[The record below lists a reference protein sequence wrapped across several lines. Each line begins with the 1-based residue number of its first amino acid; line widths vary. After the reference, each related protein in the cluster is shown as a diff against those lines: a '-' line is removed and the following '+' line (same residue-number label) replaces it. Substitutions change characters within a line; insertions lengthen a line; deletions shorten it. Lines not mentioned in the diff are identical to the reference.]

1 MITIFISSAKS
12 TTRSISSSTIIYSK
26 FSTYETST
34 MTLSTT
40 IVSSTYMPSTKPPYE
55 TTQLS
60 TVSTLTSLVTS
71 TIKPSTTAETSSTK
85 VSTLIG
91 HSTTGL
97 PIRPSTSK
105 ESRLTKVSSP
115 TSPSS
120 TMVST
125 YMTSLLTVIE
135 TIDNSLIFSS
145 ATSPSFSETYF
156 TEGDFFKWL
165 FNQFCI

>member
-1 MITIFISSAKS
+1 
-12 TTRSISSSTIIYSK
+12 
-26 FSTYETST
+26 

-71 TIKPSTTAETSSTK
+71 TIKPSTSTK

-105 ESRLTKVSSP
+105 ESRVTKVSSP

-120 TMVST
+120 TIVST
-125 YMTSLLTVIE
+125 YMTSLPTVIE

-156 TEGDFFKWL
+156 TEGDFLNGYLISFVSKFVPL
-165 FNQFCI
+165 KTL

>member
-1 MITIFISSAKS
+1 
-12 TTRSISSSTIIYSK
+12 
-26 FSTYETST
+26 

-71 TIKPSTTAETSSTK
+71 TIKPSTSTK

-105 ESRLTKVSSP
+105 ESRVTKVSSP

-125 YMTSLLTVIE
+125 YMTSLPTVIE

-156 TEGDFFKWL
+156 TEGDFIKWL

>member
-1 MITIFISSAKS
+1 
-12 TTRSISSSTIIYSK
+12 
-26 FSTYETST
+26 

-71 TIKPSTTAETSSTK
+71 TIKPSTSTK

-105 ESRLTKVSSP
+105 ESRVTKVSSP

-125 YMTSLLTVIE
+125 YMTSLPTVIE

-156 TEGDFFKWL
+156 TEGDFLNGYLISFVSKFVPL
-165 FNQFCI
+165 KTL

>member
-71 TIKPSTTAETSSTK
+71 TIKPSTTAETSTK

-105 ESRLTKVSSP
+105 ESRVTKVSSP

-125 YMTSLLTVIE
+125 YMTSLPTVIE